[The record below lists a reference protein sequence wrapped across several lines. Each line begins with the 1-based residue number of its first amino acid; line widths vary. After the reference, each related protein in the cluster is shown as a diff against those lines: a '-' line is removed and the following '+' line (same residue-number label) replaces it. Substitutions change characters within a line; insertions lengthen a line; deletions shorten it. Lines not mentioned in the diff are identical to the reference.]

1 MVNNLYRL
9 WREKEK
15 VRYLNV
21 IQISYLKFYP
31 IYPKFIF
38 VYKIYDGTRLLFFII
53 RGAGVLVK
61 RKKENKHLTYKKI
74 KYYRRSEIFIFSLA

>member
-21 IQISYLKFYP
+21 IKISYLKFYP
-31 IYPKFIF
+31 IYPKFLF
-38 VYKIYDGTRLLFFII
+38 AYKFMMGHGCY
-53 RGAGVLVK
+53 
-61 RKKENKHLTYKKI
+61 
-74 KYYRRSEIFIFSLA
+74 FS